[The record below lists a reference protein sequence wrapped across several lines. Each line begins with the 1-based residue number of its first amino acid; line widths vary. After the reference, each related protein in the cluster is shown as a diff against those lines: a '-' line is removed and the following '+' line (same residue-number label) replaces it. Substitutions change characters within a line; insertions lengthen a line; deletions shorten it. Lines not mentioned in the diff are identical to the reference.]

1 MERSSSLI
9 LRNAAAAHASHM
21 SRRHYLKF
29 NPALLPFSIIA
40 KLIGTA
46 QFAVTSP
53 HQHARCVL
61 LFLYGLAVLS
71 LSSKWF
77 RDAAV
82 SCSRCDLSQLLPQIW
97 CWCKLVLH
105 AISASTPSPLVLG
118 YIGEST
124 RVPPCAKVTMLL
136 VGHTCTPGRTNHL
149 PSASF
154 LGSHSSASKWGSQL
168 PSVITDVKRSA
179 YARIM

>member
-53 HQHARCVL
+53 HQQGQTRP
-61 LFLYGLAVLS
+61 LFIYGLAVVS
-71 LSSKWF
+71 LPSKRF

-97 CWCKLVLH
+97 CWC
-105 AISASTPSPLVLG
+105 
-118 YIGEST
+118 
-124 RVPPCAKVTMLL
+124 
-136 VGHTCTPGRTNHL
+136 
-149 PSASF
+149 
-154 LGSHSSASKWGSQL
+154 
-168 PSVITDVKRSA
+168 
-179 YARIM
+179 